1 MIPING
7 AELIQVGDREQILI
21 GKIAVLERLTPWV
34 IARLKPVVDLTQMLD
49 DLKSELEALTTQN

>member
-1 MIPING
+1 M
-7 AELIQVGDREQILI
+7 
-21 GKIAVLERLTPWV
+21 GKIAVLKRLTPWV